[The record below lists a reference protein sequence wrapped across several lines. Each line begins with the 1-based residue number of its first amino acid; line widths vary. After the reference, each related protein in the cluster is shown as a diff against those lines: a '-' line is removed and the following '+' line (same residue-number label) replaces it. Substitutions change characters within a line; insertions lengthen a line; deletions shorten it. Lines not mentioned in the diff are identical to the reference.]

1 MKVERLDIKMT
12 LDGIKNVNGK
22 RNAEINIGGNVV
34 TTCGELGEPCNYAVK
49 GKIVFDVDAHRFIS
63 LEMSG
68 AGQVSGQLA
77 LPGPNQ
83 VAANKAV
90 EFAIEMKWS
99 YPG

>member
-1 MKVERLDIKMT
+1 MKMERLDVKMT

-22 RNAEINIGGNVV
+22 RNAEISMGGNVV

-49 GKIVFDVDAHRFIS
+49 GKIIFDVDAHRFIS

-77 LPGPNQ
+77 MAGTAP
-83 VAANKAV
+83 VAVQQAV
-90 EFAIEMKWS
+90 EFAIEMKWT